1 MRCLLCIR
9 RMTWKDDTDTER
21 RRGREGAYF
30 ISVARPEETIQ
41 IQRDEE
47 DEKVPALYPS
57 NGLKRRCGYRE
68 TKRKMRCLLCIR
80 RMVWRDDADTER
92 RRWRGREREVVYF
105 VSVGWFEETIRIQRR
120 RGKEG
125 ACFISVESSE
135 ETMRLQRD
143 EEDEGAK
150 VPSLYP
156 QNGLKIRHGYR
167 ETKRKRKRRCLL
179 YIRSTAWK
187 DDTDTERRRA
197 RRGACF
203 VPAGWSE
210 TTMQIQRD
218 EEDEEEKV
226 PSLCS

>member
-1 MRCLLCIR
+1 
-9 RMTWKDDTDTER
+9 
-21 RRGREGAYF
+21 
-30 ISVARPEETIQ
+30 
-41 IQRDEE
+41 
-47 DEKVPALYPS
+47 
-57 NGLKRRCGYRE
+57 
-68 TKRKMRCLLCIR
+68 
-80 RMVWRDDADTER
+80 
-92 RRWRGREREVVYF
+92 
-105 VSVGWFEETIRIQRR
+105 
-120 RGKEG
+120 
-125 ACFISVESSE
+125 
-135 ETMRLQRD
+135 MRLQRD

-210 TTMQIQRD
+210 TTRDADTERRRGRGREGAFFVFVEWSKDTIRIQRD
-218 EEDEEEKV
+218 EEEEKV
-226 PSLCS
+226 SALYPQDSFKRWHGYREMKRTLRCIPCIRRMEWNDDADTERWRGRESAYFYPVE